1 MHMQQTVWKTGNLHT
16 SDDHDDDDD
25 GQLSLFIT
33 ERERK
38 VGIKYAWET
47 QTICGGTQYYYNLYS
62 VFCTG
67 KYFFRNTLEEK

>member
-25 GQLSLFIT
+25 DDGQLSLFIT

-38 VGIKYAWET
+38 VGIKYA
-47 QTICGGTQYYYNLYS
+47 
-62 VFCTG
+62 
-67 KYFFRNTLEEK
+67 